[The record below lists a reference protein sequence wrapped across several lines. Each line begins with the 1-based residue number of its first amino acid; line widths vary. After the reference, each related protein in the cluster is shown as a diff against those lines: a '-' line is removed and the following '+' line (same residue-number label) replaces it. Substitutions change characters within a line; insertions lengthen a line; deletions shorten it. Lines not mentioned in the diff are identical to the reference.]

1 MSLPQCSLGQTNLRV
16 SPIGFGGAPIGIDGY
31 LSPESRDA
39 ASFRKRA
46 AEAVAA
52 ALEEGI
58 TLFDTA
64 PGYGDGRS
72 EQLLGEA
79 LAPHRDQIVL
89 ASKVKVM
96 PGEGSEHWDQV
107 LRTSLQRLRTGQLDL
122 LQLHGANW
130 TDELANW
137 AIEGDLLDWLDGV
150 KAKGLARAVGLTAE
164 APSGGLERLLHTG
177 RFDVLQMA
185 YSAIYQGACDYQREP
200 FGVIPLAKSL
210 GMGVLAMR
218 TATSG
223 VLQRMLLAEFPE
235 LDPARITRLAIRFV
249 LSTPEVDCALVGM
262 TSAAEVRAN
271 ASLARNLETRLDLRQ
286 LHDFFEGRPRPA
298 PTTTGTPAS

>member
-1 MSLPQCSLGQTNLRV
+1 
-16 SPIGFGGAPIGIDGY
+16 
-31 LSPESRDA
+31 
-39 ASFRKRA
+39 
-46 AEAVAA
+46 VAA

-200 FGVIPLAKSL
+200 FGVIP
-210 GMGVLAMR
+210 
-218 TATSG
+218 
-223 VLQRMLLAEFPE
+223 QRMLLAEFPE